1 MAIDELP
8 EAPDPAT
15 DTPQVFSQKAAA
27 MVLAQRALPT
37 QINAAIAELGAMA
50 AGGAYAFPYVFDSSI
65 ADADPGPGKLRLSSA
80 TQNAATAL
88 RIDVLT
94 QSGASVAGVF
104 DALQAVTSAIK
115 GAVRIVKQA
124 DPTKWLLFDLSS
136 IGTGSG
142 YRNIALTYRAGSSAS
157 PFANGD
163 ALMVHLDRNGDSGT
177 VPGATELLADIPI
190 SASTVFI
197 NALNVFDTAH
207 DFYMIVLNGIVFSA
221 GNSSIALKLAVD
233 GVIDSSS
240 SYATVASGS
249 SAGSTLATQ
258 VGLYSGTGLTEAS
271 GVIEI
276 SSINSANRIKAIS
289 SRLMLFHSASANP
302 YYSINNTGFFNK
314 PAAVPS
320 GFSLSATAGGQFAGG
335 SVRVYGVRK
344 S

>member
-142 YRNIALTYRAGSSAS
+142 YRNIALTYRAGSGAS

-233 GVIDSSS
+233 GVIDSST
-240 SYATVASGS
+240 SYASFTTGS
-249 SAGSTLATQ
+249 SGGTTLFSQ
-258 VGLYSGTGLTEAS
+258 VSLYSGAGLTEVS

-276 SSINSANRIKAIS
+276 ASINSASRIKAIT
-289 SRLMLFHSASANP
+289 SRLMLFASGQTNP
-302 YYSINNTGFFNK
+302 YSLGNNNGFFNK
-314 PAAVPS
+314 PAVAPS
-320 GFSLSATAGGQFAGG
+320 GFSLSATAGGQFASG

>member
-50 AGGAYAFPYVFDSSI
+50 AGGAYAFPYVFDSTI

-94 QSGASVAGVF
+94 QSGVSVAGVF

-124 DPTKWLLFDLSS
+124 DPTKWLLFDLST
-136 IGTGSG
+136 IGTGAG
-142 YRNIALTYRAGSSAS
+142 YRNIALTYRAGSGAS

>member
-1 MAIDELP
+1 MIDELP

-27 MVLAQRALPT
+27 SVLAQRALPG
-37 QINAAIAELGAMA
+37 QINAAIAELGALA
-50 AGGAYAFPYVFDSSI
+50 AGGAYAFPYVFDSTI

-80 TQNAATAL
+80 TQNASTAL
-88 RIDVLT
+88 RIDVLS
-94 QSGASVAGVF
+94 QSGVSVAGVF

-124 DPTKWLLFDLSS
+124 DPTKWLLFDLST
-136 IGTGSG
+136 IGTGAG
-142 YRNIALTYRAGSSAS
+142 YRNIALTYRAGSGAS

-163 ALMVHLDRNGDSGT
+163 ALMVYLDRNGDAGT

-276 SSINSANRIKAIS
+276 SSINFANRIKAIS
-289 SRLMLFHSASANP
+289 SRLMLFHSASTNP
-302 YYSINNTGFFNK
+302 YYSVNNTGFFNK